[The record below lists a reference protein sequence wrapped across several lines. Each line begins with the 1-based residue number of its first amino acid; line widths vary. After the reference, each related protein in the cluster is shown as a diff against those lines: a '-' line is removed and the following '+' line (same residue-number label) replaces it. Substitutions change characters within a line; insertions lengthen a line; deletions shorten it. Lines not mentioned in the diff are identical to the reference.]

1 MSSLIAAILLSM
13 LPAIAFGKGS
23 HAAVTNSTLLA
34 VEYVSTTIIVAIV
47 FTMLLATIAFCF
59 RCCYFKK
66 YDQYYFKRKEEN
78 DRVVRERM
86 EIEQA
91 RPIDS
96 SCAADINNEINNV
109 NKNVEIVFSLIQNNF
124 VLGDKA
130 CPLVAH
136 ILVKSYF
143 ELDPTK
149 TV

>member
-1 MSSLIAAILLSM
+1 MSALTTILLSM
-13 LPAIAFGKGS
+13 LPAIAFGKDS
-23 HAAVTNSTLLA
+23 QTAVTNSTLFA
-34 VEYVSTTIIVAIV
+34 VECVSTIIIVAIV
-47 FTMLLATIAFCF
+47 LTMLLATIAFCF
-59 RCCYFKK
+59 RCCCFKK
-66 YDQYYFKRKEEN
+66 YDQYYFKRKEGN

-96 SCAADINNEINNV
+96 SCAADINNEIDNV
-109 NKNVEIVFSLIQNNF
+109 NKNVETVFSLIQNGF

-130 CPLVAH
+130 CSLIAH